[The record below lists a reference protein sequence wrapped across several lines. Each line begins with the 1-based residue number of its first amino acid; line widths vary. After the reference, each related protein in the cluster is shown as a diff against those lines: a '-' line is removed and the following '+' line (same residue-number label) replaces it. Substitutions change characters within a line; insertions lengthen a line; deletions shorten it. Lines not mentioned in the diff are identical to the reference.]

1 MRKQDKVILWPAY
14 FDSTK
19 TRGDGRKVP
28 KILAVP
34 SPKIME
40 LKEAVEK
47 LGFECEVV
55 ADASYPKTPWIK
67 TGMLLV
73 TKKEAKNQLLKRVAK
88 QLQKIRGAASA
99 AKSV

>member
-1 MRKQDKVILWPAY
+1 MRKQDKVVLWPAY

-19 TRGDGRKVP
+19 TREDGRKIP

-34 SPKIME
+34 SPKITE
-40 LKEAVEK
+40 LKEAAEK
-47 LGFECEVV
+47 LGFECELV
-55 ADASYPKTPWIK
+55 ADASYPKMPWLK

-73 TKKEAKNQLLKRVAK
+73 AKKEPKNQLLKKIAK
-88 QLQKIRGAASA
+88 QLRKIRNAAVT

>member
-19 TRGDGRKVP
+19 TRGEGRKVP
-28 KILAVP
+28 KNLAVP
-34 SPKIME
+34 APRISE

-47 LGFECEVV
+47 LGLGHELFP
-55 ADASYPKTPWIK
+55 DACYPKTPWLK

-73 TKKEAKNQLLKRVAK
+73 AKREPKNQMLKKIAR
-88 QLQKIRGAASA
+88 QLQKIRG
-99 AKSV
+99 V

>member
-19 TRGDGRKVP
+19 TRGAGRKIP

-34 SPKIME
+34 SPKITE

-47 LGFECEVV
+47 LGFECELMV
-55 ADASYPKTPWIK
+55 DASYSKTPWLK

-73 TKKEAKNQLLKRVAK
+73 AKKEAKNQLLKKIAR
-88 QLQKIRGAASA
+88 QLQKIRGAAVATKSA
-99 AKSV
+99 

>member
-19 TRGDGRKVP
+19 SRGEGRKVP
-28 KILAVP
+28 KNLAVP
-34 SPKIME
+34 SPKVSE

-47 LGFECEVV
+47 LSLEHELVLDVC
-55 ADASYPKTPWIK
+55 YPKTPWLK

-73 TKKEAKNQLLKRVAK
+73 AKKEPKNLLLKKVAK
-88 QLQKIRGAASA
+88 QLQKIRTAAV
-99 AKSV
+99 K

>member
-1 MRKQDKVILWPAY
+1 MRKQDKVVLWPAY

-28 KILAVP
+28 KILGVP

-47 LGFECEVV
+47 LGFECELVV
-55 ADASYPKTPWIK
+55 DASYPKTPWIK

-73 TKKEAKNQLLKRVAK
+73 AKKEAKNKLLKRVAK
-88 QLQKIRGAASA
+88 QLQRIRSATSA
-99 AKSV
+99 AKSA

>member
-19 TRGDGRKVP
+19 ARGEGRKIP
-28 KILAVP
+28 KSLAVP
-34 SPKIME
+34 SPKISE

-47 LGFECEVV
+47 LGLEHELVLE
-55 ADASYPKTPWIK
+55 ASYPKMPWLK

-73 TKKEAKNQLLKRVAK
+73 VKKETKNQMMKKIAKKLL
-88 QLQKIRGAASA
+88 KIRGATVS
-99 AKSV
+99 K

>member
-1 MRKQDKVILWPAY
+1 MRKQDKVVLWPAY

-19 TRGDGRKVP
+19 TRGDGRKVS

-34 SPKIME
+34 SPKITE

-47 LGFECEVV
+47 LGFECELF
-55 ADASYPKTPWIK
+55 ADASYPKTPWLK

-73 TKKEAKNQLLKRVAK
+73 TKKETKNQLLKKIAK
-88 QLQKIRGAASA
+88 QLQKIRSAAVA
-99 AKSV
+99 AKSI